1 MLQLL
6 GFPIQLFG
14 LLLLPG
20 TIIKYLVEKDDPSED
35 VRGALVWCCSDSAI
49 GVL

>member
-20 TIIKYLVEKDDPSED
+20 TIVKYLVEKDDLSED
-35 VRGALVWCCSDSAI
+35 VRGALVGCCTDSA
-49 GVL
+49 VCVV

>member
-20 TIIKYLVEKDDPSED
+20 AIVKYLVEKDDPSED
-35 VRGALVWCCSDSAI
+35 VRGALVGCCRDSAVCVI
-49 GVL
+49 